1 MSIKAISM
9 AALLVVAAGSSTHA
23 FADNCEKVK
32 ADIAAKID
40 ANGVPSYSLTAVDAG
55 AAHDGKVVGHC
66 GGNTKRIIYV
76 RGAVGP
82 EPASAPA
89 AEPASEPAP
98 SAEPAAPDAPAAPA
112 AAAPA
117 SP

>member
-1 MSIKAISM
+1 MGA
-9 AALLVVAAGSSTHA
+9 AAGGDHA

-89 AEPASEPAP
+89 
-98 SAEPAAPDAPAAPA
+98 
-112 AAAPA
+112 

>member
-9 AALLVVAAGSSTHA
+9 AALLVIAAGSSTHA
-23 FADNCEKVK
+23 LANNCEKVK

-55 AAHDGKVVGHC
+55 AAHEGKVVGHC
-66 GGNTKRIIYV
+66 GGNTKRIVYV

-82 EPASAPA
+82 EPAS
-89 AEPASEPAP
+89 EPAP
-98 SAEPAAPDAPAAPA
+98 PAQPAATTAPA

>member
-55 AAHDGKVVGHC
+55 SLHEGKVVGHC
-66 GGNTKRIIYV
+66 GGNTKRIVYV

-82 EPASAPA
+82 EPAPPAQPA
-89 AEPASEPAP
+89 AT
-98 SAEPAAPDAPAAPA
+98 AAPA

>member
-40 ANGVPSYSLTAVDAG
+40 ANGVPAYSLTAVDAG

-82 EPASAPA
+82 EPAS
-89 AEPASEPAP
+89 EPAS
-98 SAEPAAPDAPAAPA
+98 SAQPAAPA